1 MNKLKLFCGFLMML
15 LILFSCSGDG
25 GNASNDIIVGKW
37 RAIEKYESNQIVALP
52 TCLPHIY
59 TEFKADN
66 SVTGDK
72 IISNDFPDEC
82 NLLQFDLG
90 VVWENL
96 GNSIYRIGYINEQGN
111 LTKIYKEGLNLV
123 MEDPDGITK
132 LIYEPY

>member
-1 MNKLKLFCGFLMML
+1 MNKLKLYSGFLMMT
-15 LILFSCSGDG
+15 LIFFSCSGDG

-82 NLLQFDLG
+82 NLVQFDLG

-111 LTKIYKEGLNLV
+111 LTKIYKDGLNLV
-123 MEDPDGITK
+123 MEDPDGTTK

>member
-1 MNKLKLFCGFLMML
+1 MNKLKLYCGFLMML

>member
-1 MNKLKLFCGFLMML
+1 MNKLKLYCGFLMML
-15 LILFSCSGDG
+15 LIFFSCSSDG

-82 NLLQFDLG
+82 NLVQFDLG

-111 LTKIYKEGLNLV
+111 LTKIYKDGLNLV
-123 MEDPDGITK
+123 MEDPDGTTK

>member
-1 MNKLKLFCGFLMML
+1 ML
-15 LILFSCSGDG
+15 LIFFSCSGDG

-82 NLLQFDLG
+82 NLVQFDLG
-90 VVWENL
+90 VVWKNL

-111 LTKIYKEGLNLV
+111 LTKIYKDGLNLV
-123 MEDPDGITK
+123 MEDPDGTTK

>member
-1 MNKLKLFCGFLMML
+1 MML
-15 LILFSCSGDG
+15 LIFFSCSGDG

-82 NLLQFDLG
+82 NLVQFDLG

-111 LTKIYKEGLNLV
+111 LTKIYKVGLNLV
-123 MEDPDGITK
+123 MEDPDGTTK

>member
-1 MNKLKLFCGFLMML
+1 MML
-15 LILFSCSGDG
+15 LIFFSCSGDG

-90 VVWENL
+90 VVWKNL

-111 LTKIYKEGLNLV
+111 LTKIYKDGLNLV
-123 MEDPDGITK
+123 MEDPDGTTK

>member
-1 MNKLKLFCGFLMML
+1 MML
-15 LILFSCSGDG
+15 LIFFSCSGDG

-82 NLLQFDLG
+82 NLVQFDLG

-111 LTKIYKEGLNLV
+111 LTKIYKDGLNLV
-123 MEDPDGITK
+123 MEDPDGTTK

>member
-1 MNKLKLFCGFLMML
+1 MNKLKLYCGFLMML
-15 LILFSCSGDG
+15 LIFFSCSSDG

-90 VVWENL
+90 VVWKNL

-111 LTKIYKEGLNLV
+111 LTKIYKDGLNLV
-123 MEDPDGITK
+123 MEDPDGTTK

>member
-1 MNKLKLFCGFLMML
+1 MMT
-15 LILFSCSGDG
+15 LIFFSCSGDG

-82 NLLQFDLG
+82 NLVQFDLG

-111 LTKIYKEGLNLV
+111 LTKIYKDGLNLV
-123 MEDPDGITK
+123 MEDPDGTTK

>member
-123 MEDPDGITK
+123 MEDPNGITK

>member
-1 MNKLKLFCGFLMML
+1 MML

>member
-1 MNKLKLFCGFLMML
+1 MNKLKLYSGFLMML
-15 LILFSCSGDG
+15 LIFFSCSGDG

-82 NLLQFDLG
+82 NLVQFDLG

-111 LTKIYKEGLNLV
+111 LTKIYKDGLNLV
-123 MEDPDGITK
+123 MEDPDGTTK

>member
-1 MNKLKLFCGFLMML
+1 MNKLKLYCGFLMML
-15 LILFSCSGDG
+15 LIFFSCSGDG

-82 NLLQFDLG
+82 NLVQFDLG

-111 LTKIYKEGLNLV
+111 LTKIYKDGLNLV
-123 MEDPDGITK
+123 MEDPDGTTK

>member
-1 MNKLKLFCGFLMML
+1 ML
-15 LILFSCSGDG
+15 LIFFSCSSDG

-90 VVWENL
+90 VVWKNL

-111 LTKIYKEGLNLV
+111 LTKIYKDGLNLV
-123 MEDPDGITK
+123 MEDPDGTTK

>member
-1 MNKLKLFCGFLMML
+1 ML
-15 LILFSCSGDG
+15 LIFFSCSGDG

-82 NLLQFDLG
+82 NLVQFDLG

-111 LTKIYKEGLNLV
+111 LTKIYKDGLNLV
-123 MEDPDGITK
+123 MEDPDGTTK

>member
-1 MNKLKLFCGFLMML
+1 MT
-15 LILFSCSGDG
+15 LIFFSCSGDG

-82 NLLQFDLG
+82 NLVQFDLG

-111 LTKIYKEGLNLV
+111 LTKIYKDGLNLV
-123 MEDPDGITK
+123 MEDPDGTTK

>member
-1 MNKLKLFCGFLMML
+1 ML
-15 LILFSCSGDG
+15 LIFFSCSGDG

-82 NLLQFDLG
+82 NLVQFDLG

-123 MEDPDGITK
+123 MEDPDGTTK

>member
-1 MNKLKLFCGFLMML
+1 ML
-15 LILFSCSGDG
+15 LIFFSCSSDG

-82 NLLQFDLG
+82 NLVQFDLG

-111 LTKIYKEGLNLV
+111 LTKIYKDGLNLV
-123 MEDPDGITK
+123 MEDPDGTTK